1 MNVTPEVMANILAIQ
16 EYLLIMGYDK
26 TRIEITSTRFWEE
39 TAETIKVSRF
49 DSKKKDQFLK
59 KVERWPSPTGATR

>member
-16 EYLLIMGYDK
+16 EYLLIMGYEK

-39 TAETIKVSRF
+39 SAENIKVTRF
-49 DSKKKDQFLK
+49 DPKKKDQFSK
-59 KVERWPSPTGATR
+59 KAVE